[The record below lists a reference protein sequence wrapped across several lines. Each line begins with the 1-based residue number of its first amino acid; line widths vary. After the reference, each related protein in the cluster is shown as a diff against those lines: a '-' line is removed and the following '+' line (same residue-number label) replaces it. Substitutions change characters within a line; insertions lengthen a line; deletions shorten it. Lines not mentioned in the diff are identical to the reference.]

1 MLTGEAGPASRRL
14 ITGRQKWG
22 ASATQQVRVHAVL
35 TGIDPKMTAETQTTT
50 TVAEPD
56 STRRN
61 RSDRLLEVLSSFSRV
76 VVVSH
81 VNPDPDSLASML
93 GIKSI
98 VESVRPGATVIL
110 TVDGMIARS
119 ENRAMV
125 DLIPVPLVPVESVNI
140 DAQTAVVMVDT
151 QPFTGRRHSESAM
164 PHVVLDH
171 HETGGDLSGVLFT
184 DIRTHVGATSTMVT
198 GYLLEQRVMVS
209 PALATA
215 LLYGIESETMG
226 YPREASSL
234 DDGALIWLYPRAD
247 KDLLARIRNPKLP
260 QSHFATFQAALA
272 NAFVYE
278 KLIFSWCGTVT
289 QPDIVAEIADF
300 FIRFD
305 QVDWSLAGGV
315 FEGQLKLSLRASQ
328 LGGHAGDV
336 LQAVVNGMGNAG
348 GHDKRAGGAIP
359 LADRTDPSIEATL
372 REVRHR
378 LLRKLGID
386 EQQGHRLLAQ
396 CPVIPAP

>member
-1 MLTGEAGPASRRL
+1 
-14 ITGRQKWG
+14 
-22 ASATQQVRVHAVL
+22 
-35 TGIDPKMTAETQTTT
+35 MTAEPQSTNPGT
-50 TVAEPD
+50 EPD
-56 STRRN
+56 MARRN
-61 RSDRLLEVLSSFSRV
+61 RSDRLLEVLAPFARV

-93 GIKSI
+93 GVKAL
-98 VESVRPGATVIL
+98 VEAAQPGKPVIP

-119 ENRAMV
+119 ENRAMAE
-125 DLIPVPLVPVESVNI
+125 LIPIPLQPVETVNI
-140 DAQTAVVMVDT
+140 DAGTAVVMVDT
-151 QPFTGRRHSESAM
+151 QPHTGRRHSEAAM

-171 HETGGDLSGVLFT
+171 HETGGVLSGVLFS
-184 DIRTHVGATSTMVT
+184 DIRTHVGATSTMIT
-198 GYLLEQRVMVS
+198 GYLLEQRVIVN
-209 PALATA
+209 PPLATA

-226 YPREASSL
+226 YPRESSSL

-260 QSHFATFQAALA
+260 QSHFATFHSALA
-272 NAFVYE
+272 NAFLYD

-289 QPDIVAEIADF
+289 QPDIIAEIADF

-305 QVDWSLAGGV
+305 QVDWALSAGV
-315 FEGQLKLSLRASQ
+315 FDRQVKLSLRAGQ
-328 LGGHAGDV
+328 LGGRAGEV

-348 GHDKRAGGAIP
+348 GHDKRAGGAIALP
-359 LADRTDPSIEATL
+359 DQQDSTIESTL
-372 REVRHR
+372 RMIRHR
-378 LLRKLGID
+378 LLTQLGID